1 MLKSVKNSIMARDQ
15 GCSQMKFLPR
25 KIRQKVYSLF
35 SNIFFHKALLGA
47 DMRTGPR
54 LEPRYKEVLRQNVL
68 AIPRFRYIEVLFHI
82 FYYYWGKE
90 DCSLHP
96 GLRYIEVRYIKVP
109 QYTLKKLFCRN
120 ASSPPPPPHK
130 NKSTSLNYRA
140 RSIQP

>member
-1 MLKSVKNSIMARDQ
+1 MARDQ

-96 GLRYIEVRYIKVP
+96 GPRYIEVRYIKVP